1 MFRQIVPFLIILPPL
16 AYAVISLWCGRSF
29 FRRSGSCPM
38 VGEGKKAPER
48 CTPCRHHGYTPP
60 VTILKPLKGMDAES
74 FENFASFCRQDYP
87 EFQIIFAVAS
97 PDDPV
102 IPVIDRIRS
111 EFPGTDMELVVDGT
125 IHGPNYKVGNLINA
139 WPRATHDII
148 IVCDSDIRVGP
159 TWLREVCELFESP
172 DVGLVTSLYRS
183 SPVAG
188 TASAF
193 EAMGFT
199 GEMIPNVM
207 VALKLEGLSF
217 ALGASMAVRRE
228 ALEKIGG
235 FGVLADY
242 LADDYQLG
250 NRVFRAG
257 YRIELSGCFV
267 ESIMHREKLATVLS
281 RQLRW
286 ARTMRVSRPGGYFAS
301 GMTQPFPF
309 ACLALLVTCFSAA
322 GILAAF
328 LLYAVRALVVTVY
341 SRSFVKDGI
350 FPDRL
355 WLLPVRDAFSF
366 ATWALAFLGNRVR
379 WRGHLYR
386 LLPGG
391 RIEEVQER
399 R

>member
-1 MFRQIVPFLIILPPL
+1 
-16 AYAVISLWCGRSF
+16 
-29 FRRSGSCPM
+29 
-38 VGEGKKAPER
+38 
-48 CTPCRHHGYTPP
+48 
-60 VTILKPLKGMDAES
+60 MDAES

-87 EFQIIFAVAS
+87 EFQLIFVIAS

-111 EFPGTDMELVVDGT
+111 GFPDVDLELVIDGT

-139 WPRATHDII
+139 WPLVKHDII

-159 TWLREVCELFESP
+159 TWLREVCGLFESP

-183 SPVAG
+183 SHVAG
-188 TASAF
+188 TASAM

-207 VALKLEGLSF
+207 VALRLEGLSF
-217 ALGASMAVRRE
+217 ALGASMAVRR
-228 ALEKIGG
+228 AVLEKIGG
-235 FGVLADY
+235 FGVLVDY

-267 ESIMHREKLATVLS
+267 ESIMHREKLSTVLS

-309 ACLALLVTCFSAA
+309 ACLALLATCFSAT

-328 LLYAVRALVVTVY
+328 LLYSVRALVVTVY
-341 SRSFVKDGI
+341 SRSYVKDGI

-391 RIEEVQER
+391 RIEEVTVR